1 MKTFYLFL
9 KSKRT
14 TLLLWLIVTGIF
26 FLVPMLYDMPLYA
39 TGYASILALVC
50 LLIGFLLSYAR
61 FCQKHQ
67 TLKQMQ
73 KSVLYNLD
81 ALPEPKDPVEQD
93 YIDLITL
100 LFNEKQHFITKKEEE
115 WKETIDY
122 YTLWAHQIKTPIAAM
137 RLLLQ
142 SDDASGIPETKEL
155 AAELFSIEQ
164 YVEMAL
170 QFLRLGSSS
179 TDYRFVSCE
188 LDDILRGVIRKF
200 APVFI
205 RKKISLQYEPV
216 CRQITTDE
224 KWLSFVLE
232 QILSNALK
240 YSKKGFIRIYMDENQ
255 ENTLV
260 IEDSGIG
267 INPEDL
273 PRIFEKGYTGF
284 NGRLDKRA
292 SGIGLYLCKRIL
304 TNLSFGISITST
316 PGEGTKAFLDF
327 SQYHL
332 TAD

>member
-1 MKTFYLFL
+1 
-9 KSKRT
+9 
-14 TLLLWLIVTGIF
+14 
-26 FLVPMLYDMPLYA
+26 
-39 TGYASILALVC
+39 
-50 LLIGFLLSYAR
+50 
-61 FCQKHQ
+61 
-67 TLKQMQ
+67 
-73 KSVLYNLD
+73 
-81 ALPEPKDPVEQD
+81 
-93 YIDLITL
+93 
-100 LFNEKQHFITKKEEE
+100 
-115 WKETIDY
+115 
-122 YTLWAHQIKTPIAAM
+122 M

-240 YSKKGFIRIYMDENQ
+240 YTKKGFIRIYMDEDQ

-304 TNLSFGISITST
+304 TNLSFGITITST

>member
-9 KSKRT
+9 KSKRAA
-14 TLLLWLIVTGIF
+14 LLLWLIITGIF

-39 TGYASILALVC
+39 VGYAAILSLVC
-50 LLIGFLLSYAR
+50 LLISFLFVYVR
-61 FCQKHQ
+61 FYQKHQ
-67 TLKQMQ
+67 ALKHMQ
-73 KSVLYNLD
+73 KSILYSLD
-81 ALPEPKDPVEQD
+81 ALFEPKDPLEQD

-100 LFNEKQHFITKKEEE
+100 LFTEKQHFITKKEDE
-115 WKETIDY
+115 WRETIDY

-142 SDDASGIPETKEL
+142 SEDASDIPETKEL
-155 AAELFSIEQ
+155 SAELFSIEQ

-179 TDYRFVSCE
+179 TDYHFVSCE
-188 LDDILRGVIRKF
+188 LDDILRSVIRKF

-224 KWLSFVLE
+224 KWLAFVLE

-240 YSKKGFIRIYMDENQ
+240 YTKKGSIKIYMDEGE

-267 INPEDL
+267 INPDDL

-304 TNLSFGISITST
+304 TNLSFGISITSK
-316 PGEGTKAFLDF
+316 PGEGTKVFLDF

-332 TAD
+332 SAD

>member
-61 FCQKHQ
+61 FCKKHQ

-142 SDDASGIPETKEL
+142 SDDASVSRKQKNSPQSFFRSNSMWKWHYSSCVSAVPPQTT
-155 AAELFSIEQ
+155 ALF
-164 YVEMAL
+164 
-170 QFLRLGSSS
+170 
-179 TDYRFVSCE
+179 
-188 LDDILRGVIRKF
+188 
-200 APVFI
+200 PVN
-205 RKKISLQYEPV
+205 
-216 CRQITTDE
+216 
-224 KWLSFVLE
+224 W
-232 QILSNALK
+232 
-240 YSKKGFIRIYMDENQ
+240 M
-255 ENTLV
+255 
-260 IEDSGIG
+260 
-267 INPEDL
+267 
-273 PRIFEKGYTGF
+273 IFC
-284 NGRLDKRA
+284 A
-292 SGIGLYLCKRIL
+292 V
-304 TNLSFGISITST
+304 SFGNLHL
-316 PGEGTKAFLDF
+316 FLSGKRF
-327 SQYHL
+327 PCNMSRSVVRSLPMRNGFPLY
-332 TAD
+332 